1 MTTGET
7 AATCC
12 SSDRIGDAVTGC
24 TWCRGSAASARSYCT
39 DWLAITIGSRI
50 FAWRTLND
58 AELAHELAHVRQWS
72 RHGVA
77 FPLVYF
83 AHSLR
88 LRRAGK
94 RWYQDNPFEKEA
106 RDAAGRLKPR

>member
-1 MTTGET
+1 VTPHRLHVVPWLR
-7 AATCC
+7 
-12 SSDRIGDAVTGC
+12 SIGSLVL
-24 TWCRGSAASARSYCT
+24 R

-77 FPLVYF
+77 FPLIYL

-94 RWYQDNPFEKEA
+94 RWYHDNPYEKEA
-106 RDAAGRLKPR
+106 RDAARRQAPGPSKD